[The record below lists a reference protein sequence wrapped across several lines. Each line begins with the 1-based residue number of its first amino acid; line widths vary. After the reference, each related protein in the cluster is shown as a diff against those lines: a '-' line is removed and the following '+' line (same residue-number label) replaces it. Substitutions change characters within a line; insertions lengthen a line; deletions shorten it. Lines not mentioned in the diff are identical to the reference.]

1 MRRIK
6 YISTFVFCIRVV
18 AFSFSAYTEAYK
30 MADLDDF
37 FAKKD
42 RKKAKGKKFTT
53 ADEIAKKLEETGK
66 KIEKTKKD
74 KVVLPLQTSGQG
86 EEEQGN
92 QVEVSISLYWKL
104 FFIAHTVPVL
114 VGGHIVRICEVVC
127 AGEIMSTV
135 YICCIMNFTH
145 CT

>member
-1 MRRIK
+1 
-6 YISTFVFCIRVV
+6 
-18 AFSFSAYTEAYK
+18 

-53 ADEIAKKLEETGK
+53 TDEIAKKLEETGK

-74 KVVLPLQTSGQG
+74 KPVIPSQNSGQG

-92 QVEVSISLYWKL
+92 QVEVSISLSWKL
-104 FFIAHTVPVL
+104 FF
-114 VGGHIVRICEVVC
+114 
-127 AGEIMSTV
+127 
-135 YICCIMNFTH
+135 Y
-145 CT
+145 

>member
-1 MRRIK
+1 
-6 YISTFVFCIRVV
+6 
-18 AFSFSAYTEAYK
+18 

-66 KIEKTKKD
+66 KIEKTKKE
-74 KVVLPLQTSGQG
+74 KSSLPSQTAGQG

-92 QVEVSISLYWKL
+92 QAEVSR
-104 FFIAHTVPVL
+104 FAV
-114 VGGHIVRICEVVC
+114 
-127 AGEIMSTV
+127 
-135 YICCIMNFTH
+135 N
-145 CT
+145 